1 MNRSSLFRSP
11 LKFTLSALLCMSTAG
26 SAMLAAPDVAVAKS
40 KKKSAI
46 DFELPVQTF
55 QLENGLNVYV
65 VEDHSTPAFTFQL
78 FYDVGSVDEV
88 EGKTGLAHFFEHM
101 MFMGSEKLGKFM
113 IGEYTE
119 KAGGRINAG
128 TSYDYTVYYHEIP
141 SNYLEMILW
150 GESDRLSNLIMEQ
163 EPFDVQRAAVI
174 SEKDRSE
181 NAPFSKA
188 IQWEFLPDLMPESPY
203 VHAVIGTQEDL
214 ENMTLED
221 ATDFFS
227 RYYSP
232 NNAHMVFVGDV
243 DFEEVKAKVDEY
255 FGGIARGPERQ
266 PTPNVKPAAERP
278 RKKVEKVV
286 QDEKAQQT
294 IYLVGWRSVDEAHED
309 RPALDL
315 LANILFTGESARVPK
330 VLTDEK
336 QLTAGAGGTHFV
348 FRNDG
353 ALFMQMVP
361 AGGATSDQLKAALRE
376 EVDKV
381 KKKGIASKELEKAI
395 RMELMETVQTLSTN
409 SGRASA
415 VGMGAMFYG
424 DPKRIISD
432 MKRYESV
439 TTKDIKR
446 VANKYLD
453 DNWVFYE
460 LGPASADGPTM
471 MGPIR

>member
-1 MNRSSLFRSP
+1 MIRSRLFRSP
-11 LKFTLSALLCMSTAG
+11 LRISLAAVLCAATAG
-26 SAMLAAPDVAVAKS
+26 LVTTATPVPAHA
-40 KKKSAI
+40 KKKKPSL
-46 DFELPVQTF
+46 DFDLPVQTF
-55 QLENGLNVYV
+55 ELENGLKVYV
-65 VEDHSTPAFTFQL
+65 VEDHSTPAFSFRL
-78 FYDVGSVDEV
+78 FYDVGSIDEL

-119 KAGGRINAG
+119 KAGGNVNAG
-128 TSYDYTVYYHEIP
+128 TSYDYTVYLHDIP
-141 SNYLEMILW
+141 SNYLDMILW
-150 GESDRLSNLIMEQ
+150 GESDRLANLDMRQ
-163 EPFDVQRAAVI
+163 EPFEVQRAAVI

-188 IQWEFLPDLMPESPY
+188 IVWEFLPDLMPESPY
-203 VHAVIGTQEDL
+203 THAVIGSQEDL
-214 ENMTLED
+214 ENMTLDD
-221 ATDFFS
+221 ATDFFK
-227 RYYSP
+227 RFYSP

-243 DFEEVKAKVDEY
+243 DFDEVKTKVEQY
-255 FGGIARGPERQ
+255 FGGIARGPERP
-266 PTPNVKPAAERP
+266 PTPNVKPAEERP
-278 RKKVEKVV
+278 RKKVEKKVE
-286 QDEKAQQT
+286 DDKAQQT
-294 IYLVGWRSVDEAHED
+294 IYLVGWRSVDEGHPD

-315 LANILFTGESARVPK
+315 LANILFTGNSARVPK

-361 AGGATSDQLKAALRE
+361 SGDATADQLKAALLE
-376 EVDKV
+376 EVAKV
-381 KKKGIASKELEKAI
+381 KKKGIASKELDKAI
-395 RMELMETVQTLSTN
+395 RMELMETIGTLSTN
-409 SGRASA
+409 AGRATA

-432 MKRYESV
+432 LERYEAV
-439 TTKDIKR
+439 TTRDIKR

-460 LGPASADGPTM
+460 LGPAKSGTAMP
-471 MGPIR
+471 MGPLK